1 MCHDEDSEY
10 IVLLLLYYWI
20 VRKIYKLDNSCIN
33 SKNSVVQFLKEE
45 VKLNIGV
52 LTVKYYLVDL
62 SKISEKKG
70 EKEKDKS

>member
-1 MCHDEDSEY
+1 M
-10 IVLLLLYYWI
+10 LYYWI

-52 LTVKYYLVDL
+52 LTVNYYLVVL
-62 SKISEKKG
+62 SKISERKR
-70 EKEKDKS
+70 EKEKEKSWRDKGFISLTLY

>member
-52 LTVKYYLVDL
+52 LTVNYYLVVL
-62 SKISEKKG
+62 SKISERKR
-70 EKEKDKS
+70 EKEKDES

>member
-1 MCHDEDSEY
+1 
-10 IVLLLLYYWI
+10 LYYWI

-52 LTVKYYLVDL
+52 LTVNYFLVDL
-62 SKISEKKG
+62 SKISERKR